1 MKSLRTRLSLTF
13 GAGALGLIINLFPI
27 YVFTGAHFYFGGALD
42 VFAGIVLGPQ
52 YGLLAAAIA
61 YLPLAREWDQVPANL
76 FFVVEA
82 GIIAWAVRRHKVQPV
97 LADFVFRS

>member
-1 MKSLRTRLSLTF
+1 MRSLRTRLSLSF
-13 GAGALGLIINLFPI
+13 GAGALGLIVNLFPI

-61 YLPLAREWDQVPANL
+61 KNSAKPSIQACSALLIVPPNASRAVHPSWLDGMGAKLPN
-76 FFVVEA
+76 
-82 GIIAWAVRRHKVQPV
+82 
-97 LADFVFRS
+97 